1 MVNVVRMFLALF
13 AVLWYTTSPTGSAT
27 VPSLMM
33 SPVVMTPVMNNN
45 HIEIAKPSYFKPL
58 EYNIVKYSDADVNC
72 LAKNIYFEAGV
83 ESTAGKL
90 AVANVTI
97 NRATHANY
105 PNTICEV
112 VQEGIHYYNAKRDEH
127 FPVRDRCQFSWYCDG
142 LGDNPREGRT
152 WNSAQ
157 ELAKKVLT
165 NHHDKALI
173 DITDG
178 ATHYHANWMET
189 YPSWSKK
196 KKLVV
201 SIDRHIFYRSKNFSK
216 KM

>member
-1 MVNVVRMFLALF
+1 MVNVVRVFLALF
-13 AVLWYTTSPTGSAT
+13 ATLWYTTSPINSNSTSQ
-27 VPSLMM
+27 VW
-33 SPVVMTPVMNNN
+33 VTPISQMAVETPN
-45 HIEIAKPSYFKPL
+45 YYKPL
-58 EYNIVKYSDADVNC
+58 EFNRVKYSPADAEC

-97 NRATHANY
+97 NRAANKNY
-105 PNTICEV
+105 PNTICGV
-112 VQEGIHYYNAKRDEH
+112 VQEGIHYYNAQKNEH

-142 LGDNPREGRT
+142 LLDEPREGKT
-152 WNSAQ
+152 WESAQ
-157 ELAKKVLT
+157 ELAKKVLV
-165 NHHDKALI
+165 NHYDKALI

-196 KKLVV
+196 KKVMA
-201 SIDRHIFYRSKNFSK
+201 SIDRHIFYGRKL
-216 KM
+216 

>member
-1 MVNVVRMFLALF
+1 MVKIVRVFLALF
-13 AVLWYTTSPTGSAT
+13 ATLWYTTSPINSNSTSQVWVA
-27 VPSLMM
+27 
-33 SPVVMTPVMNNN
+33 PVSKTAVETP
-45 HIEIAKPSYFKPL
+45 YYYKPL
-58 EYNIVKYSDADVNC
+58 DFNRVKFTPADAEC

-97 NRATHANY
+97 NRAANKNY
-105 PNTICEV
+105 PNTICGV
-112 VQEGIHYYNAKRDEH
+112 VQEGIHYYNAAKDKH

-142 LGDNPREGRT
+142 LLDEPREGRT
-152 WNSAQ
+152 WESAQ
-157 ELAKKVLT
+157 ELAERVLV
-165 NHHDKALI
+165 NHYDKALI

-196 KKLVV
+196 KKVMA
-201 SIDRHIFYRSKNFSK
+201 SIDRHIFYRKFQ
-216 KM
+216 

>member
-1 MVNVVRMFLALF
+1 MVKIVRVFLALF
-13 AVLWYTTSPTGSAT
+13 ATLWYTTSPLNSNAPTQIWKPTIVMSKA
-27 VPSLMM
+27 VPD
-33 SPVVMTPVMNNN
+33 
-45 HIEIAKPSYFKPL
+45 YYKPL
-58 EYNIVKYSDADVNC
+58 EFDKVKYTSADVLC

-97 NRATHANY
+97 NRTLRDNY
-105 PNTICEV
+105 PDSICGV
-112 VQEGIHYYNAKRDEH
+112 VHEGIHRYNERMGEH
-127 FPVRDRCQFSWYCDG
+127 VPVRDRCQFSWYCDG

>member
-1 MVNVVRMFLALF
+1 MVKIVRVFLALF
-13 AVLWYTTSPTGSAT
+13 ATLWYTTSPINSNSTSQ
-27 VPSLMM
+27 VW
-33 SPVVMTPVMNNN
+33 VTPVSKMVV
-45 HIEIAKPSYFKPL
+45 ETPDYYKPL
-58 EYNIVKYSDADVNC
+58 EFNSVKYTPADAEC

-97 NRATHANY
+97 NRAANKNY

-112 VQEGIHYYNAKRDEH
+112 VQEGIHYYNATKDEY

-142 LGDNPREGRT
+142 LLDEPREGRT
-152 WNSAQ
+152 WKSAQ
-157 ELAKKVLT
+157 ELAERVLV
-165 NHHDKALI
+165 NHYDKALI

-189 YPSWSKK
+189 YPNWSKK
-196 KKLVV
+196 KKVMA
-201 SIDRHIFYRSKNFSK
+201 SIDRHIFYGSK
-216 KM
+216 KL

>member
-1 MVNVVRMFLALF
+1 MVKTVRVFLALF
-13 AVLWYTTSPTGSAT
+13 ATLWYTTSPINSNSTSQVWVMPVSKMT
-27 VPSLMM
+27 VE
-33 SPVVMTPVMNNN
+33 TPD
-45 HIEIAKPSYFKPL
+45 YYKPL
-58 EYNIVKYSDADVNC
+58 DFNRVKFTPADAEC

-97 NRATHANY
+97 NRTSDKNY
-105 PNTICEV
+105 PNTICGV
-112 VQEGIHYYNAKRDEH
+112 VQEGIHYYNAAKDKH

-142 LGDNPREGRT
+142 LLDEPREGRT
-152 WNSAQ
+152 WESAQ
-157 ELAKKVLT
+157 ELAKRVLV
-165 NHHDKALI
+165 NHYDKALI

-196 KKLVV
+196 KKVMA
-201 SIDRHIFYRSKNFSK
+201 SIDRHIFYRKFQ
-216 KM
+216 